1 MFRIRCSCRQ
11 IASDAVRQII
21 QGRHLRKVSPLL
33 EWTQPLRAFSLRAIA
48 MPAPETTADIQ
59 SRTIAISA
67 KRARSASVRRGS
79 SQGCCRASLTAPER
93 ALCICRC
100 NGSIPVSVHA
110 MKIIW
115 RTNFSCIKTVH
126 HAACKASINV
136 VRSLNE
142 IRPMHIRNPRPSFH
156 PNCVSLQTRPRPSK
170 QILQT
175 KLRPKRK
182 ITQGKAEK
190 LHSQLLDLPLEAV
203 LVFPPRRS
211 QRNFVG
217 TMNGNKMFGIHSCHA
232 GIALLPEGKHQTR
245 SPASQPK
252 PKGTPQPQSALG
264 APSLQVSFLSRDAWG
279 APTTTTTTT
288 PATTTTTTTT
298 TTIILLVLLLLML
311 GLHQQMEAGRH
322 CYCFYFCACCTT
334 TAGVA
339 VAATASLLPLRLTT
353 INEVYTACVLPLLL
367 LSLCEQERIN
377 TNRVSLSV

>member
-1 MFRIRCSCRQ
+1 MFRIHCSCRQ
-11 IASDAVRQII
+11 IASDAMRQII
-21 QGRHLRKVSPLL
+21 QGRHLSRVSSLL
-33 EWTQPLRAFSLRAIA
+33 EWTQPLRALSLRAIT

-59 SRTIAISA
+59 SRTIAIPA

-79 SQGCCRASLTAPER
+79 SQDCCRASLTAPER
-93 ALCICRC
+93 ALFICRC

-110 MKIIW
+110 MKISW

-126 HAACKASINV
+126 HAASKASINV

-142 IRPMHIRNPRPSFH
+142 FRPMHIRNPRPSFH

-217 TMNGNKMFGIHSCHA
+217 TMNGNKTFGIHSCHA
-232 GIALLPEGKHQTR
+232 GIALLPEGKHQPR
-245 SPASQPK
+245 SPTSQPK
-252 PKGTPQPQSALG
+252 PQGTPQPQSALG
-264 APSLQVSFLSRDAWG
+264 APKPPSQLLSRDAS
-279 APTTTTTTT
+279 A
-288 PATTTTTTTT
+288 ATTTTSHAPPYQPPGASTHRHRH
-298 TTIILLVLLLLML
+298 
-311 GLHQQMEAGRH
+311 HQRK
-322 CYCFYFCACCTT
+322 
-334 TAGVA
+334 
-339 VAATASLLPLRLTT
+339 
-353 INEVYTACVLPLLL
+353 
-367 LSLCEQERIN
+367 
-377 TNRVSLSV
+377 